1 MHGVPTDFWG
11 KLTRSPVTEE
21 VTGWHPLRDHC
32 ADVAAVA
39 EGLLA
44 LPIWKQRLGRLA
56 GRDELDQVV
65 IARLCVLAALHDLG
79 KVNFGFQAKGRRELG
94 PTAGHVGEALSALDH
109 PEVCGCLAALNDWS
123 DDAFALLAASI
134 CHHGRPLN
142 LVEASAS
149 WQSTRWMPG
158 REGLDPKAEI
168 EDLLGRCRAWFPE
181 AFCPGGPAVP
191 VAPEFQHAFA
201 GLIMLADWLA
211 SDVRFFPF
219 SESLADDRI
228 ASSRSMARRLVSE
241 MGLDVPAACRL
252 DAAERGAF
260 ARVAPDGMTPRPA
273 QSAILDLNLDEPGI
287 RVLEAETGSGKTEA
301 ALAHFITLFERGSVD
316 GLYFALPTRTA
327 ATQIFQRVR
336 EAACRAFASPP
347 PVVLAVPGYLRVD
360 DAEGK
365 RLPGFEVL
373 WPDQDRFRFRGWASE
388 RPKRYLVGTIVVG
401 TIDQVLLSSLRVNHA
416 HLRATSLLRHLL
428 VVDEVHASDAYMTR
442 IVEDV
447 LGRHLKAGGHALLL
461 SATLGA
467 EARTRL
473 LHPSARKPGPD
484 LDQALATP
492 YPLVSTADS
501 SVEVPHGGA
510 VREVIVETLPHLED
524 VEAVATL
531 AMASATTGAKVL
543 VIRNTVRD
551 CIETQAA
558 IEKTCRDPVLLFT
571 CRDKVAPHHARYA
584 RPDREAL
591 DQALVERLGAKRSTG
606 GCVVVATQTVQQSL
620 DLDADYLI
628 TDLCPA
634 DVLLQR
640 IGRLHR
646 HIRPERTIEARATVL
661 VPSNRD
667 LGVLIGKGGR
677 PKNHHGLG
685 SVYEDLRI
693 LKATWCRIKEE
704 PVWRIPTMNR
714 RLVETCLHS
723 TALREIVTTGGPGW
737 REHEIYVVGSDAGMR
752 RQAELNLVDWSKPYI
767 ESNYPSEV
775 DERIMTRLGEGDRQV
790 KFAANFIGPFG
801 LPISELNVKAV
812 WARGVPSEEEQATAV
827 ASHDGQTRFRFGDKS
842 FLYDRL
848 GLRPDDG
855 PSMREEQH
863 DDDGP

>member
-1 MHGVPTDFWG
+1 MQGVPTDFWG
-11 KLTRSPVTEE
+11 KLTRSPSTDEVTE
-21 VTGWHPLRDHC
+21 WHPLHDHC

-39 EGLLA
+39 ERLLT
-44 LPIWKQRLGRLA
+44 LPIWERRLSRLEGR
-56 GRDELDQVV
+56 ENLDQVV
-65 IARLCVLAALHDLG
+65 VARLCVLAALHDFG
-79 KVNFGFQAKGRRELG
+79 KVNSGFQAKSRREPG
-94 PTAGHVGEALSALDH
+94 PTAGHVTEALSALCK
-109 PEVCGCLAALNDWS
+109 PVCACFESLNAWGDS
-123 DDAFALLAASI
+123 TAELLAASI

-142 LVEASAS
+142 FDQASAS
-149 WQSTRWMPG
+149 WQSTWWKPNRA
-158 REGLDPKAEI
+158 GLDPKAGI
-168 EDLLGRCRAWFPE
+168 EDLLQRCRDWFPA
-181 AFCPGGPAVP
+181 AFGTDSQPLPS
-191 VAPEFQHAFA
+191 APEFQHAFA

-211 SDVRFFPF
+211 SDTRFFPF
-219 SESLADDRI
+219 SESLTDDRI
-228 ASSRSMARRLVSE
+228 ASSRMMSRRLVAE
-241 MGLDVPAACRL
+241 MGLDLPVERRA
-252 DAAERGAF
+252 DAAGRSAF
-260 ARVAPDGMTPRPA
+260 VRVAPEGMMPRPA
-273 QSAILDLNLDEPGI
+273 QSAILNLNLESPGI

-301 ALAHFITLFERGSVD
+301 ALAHFLLLLERGAVD

-327 ATQIFQRVR
+327 ATQIFRRVR
-336 EAACRAFASPP
+336 EAAYRAFASPP
-347 PVVLAVPGYLRVD
+347 TVVLAVPGYLKVD

-373 WPDQDRFRFRGWASE
+373 WPDKDRFRFRGWASE
-388 RPKRYLVGTIVVG
+388 RPKRYLVGSIVVG

-461 SATLGA
+461 SATLGG
-467 EARTRL
+467 EARARL
-473 LHPSARKPGPD
+473 LSPSTRKPGPD
-484 LDQALATP
+484 LDEAVATP
-492 YPLVSTADS
+492 YPLVSTANAS
-501 SVEVPHGGA
+501 IAVQHGEA
-510 VREVIVETLPHLED
+510 VREIKVEVASHSED
-524 VEAVATL
+524 ATAVAAL
-531 AMASATTGAKVL
+531 AIAAAETGLKVL

-551 CIETQAA
+551 CMQTQAA
-558 IEKTCRDPVLLFT
+558 VEMACGEAALLFE
-571 CRDKVAPHHARYA
+571 CRGAVAPHHARYA

-591 DQALVERLGAKRSTG
+591 DQALEARLGKTRPAG

-620 DLDADYLI
+620 DLDSDYLI

-646 HIRPERTIEARATVL
+646 HSRPERTIAARTTVL
-661 VPSNRD
+661 VPSDRD

-693 LKATWCRIKEE
+693 LEATWRRIEE
-704 PVWRIPTMNR
+704 APLWRIPTMNR
-714 RLVETCLHS
+714 WIVERCLHS
-723 TALREIVTTGGPGW
+723 TALREIVTTGGPRW
-737 REHEIYVVGSDAGMR
+737 KEHDIYVVGSDAGMR

-767 ESNYPSEV
+767 ESNYPGEV

-790 KFAANFIGPFG
+790 AFAPAFIGPFG
-801 LPISELNVKAV
+801 LPVSELNLKAF
-812 WARGVPSEEEQATAV
+812 WARGVPSEEDQASSVT
-827 ASHDGQTRFRFGDKS
+827 SHDGETRFRFGDKA

-855 PSMREEQH
+855 PSTKEEHH